1 MAKIRKVRPVLLSA
15 PYADPKSSL
24 EVKLHLRTG
33 YRTCGLVEITL
44 LDCCAKEK
52 GLPLFRFLGGD
63 EIGELKLYASGGD
76 SNGPDAMDGEIARVG
91 HRDWF

>member
-33 YRTCGLVEITL
+33 YRTCGSWKSLFWTVVRR
-44 LDCCAKEK
+44 KR
-52 GLPLFRFLGGD
+52 GLPLFRFLGGMRS
-63 EIGELKLYASGGD
+63 E
-76 SNGPDAMDGEIARVG
+76 N
-91 HRDWF
+91 